1 MSFSRVGVG
10 WVRVKHY
17 VEVLLGVKDMS
28 GSWQDRD
35 FSFGYMESENEED
48 SKKDIFGEQ
57 IHPPEQSKRFQRS
70 VYGIES
76 GQYVGEQGLFSAL
89 LFLVIG
95 FSFIGAGFF
104 AFFSGVFHSD
114 EQWFLLLASIVASLG
129 FIIFGGVGLL
139 AYFTGIGP
147 EKGRGEKGRASR
159 SSAADDDW

>member
-28 GSWQDRD
+28 GSWEDRD

-76 GQYVGEQGLFSAL
+76 GQYVGEQGLFFP
-89 LFLVIG
+89 LFCLILGIPLIGVGIFAVITMQGDGQVVLSLIG
-95 FSFIGAGFF
+95 FC
-104 AFFSGVFHSD
+104 
-114 EQWFLLLASIVASLG
+114 
-129 FIIFGGVGLL
+129 FGGVCNLLGGVSLL

-147 EKGRGEKGRASR
+147 EKGRGGDSDMDMI
-159 SSAADDDW
+159 DDDGW

>member
-1 MSFSRVGVG
+1 VGVG

-28 GSWQDRD
+28 GSWADRD
-35 FSFGYMESENEED
+35 FSFGYMESENEKD

-57 IHPPEQSKRFQRS
+57 IHPPEQSKRFHRS
-70 VYGIES
+70 VYGKES
-76 GQYVGEQGLFSAL
+76 GKYVGEQGLFSAL
-89 LFLVIG
+89 IFLAVG
-95 FSFIGAGFF
+95 LSLLGAGFF

>member
-35 FSFGYMESENEED
+35 FSFGYMESENEGD
-48 SKKDIFGEQ
+48 SKKGIFGEQ

-70 VYGIES
+70 VYGKVS

-89 LFLVIG
+89 LFLVVG
-95 FSFIGAGFF
+95 FSILSAGIF

-114 EQWFLLLASIVASLG
+114 DQYFLLFLSCVSSLPCN
-129 FIIFGGVGLL
+129 ILGVISLL

-147 EKGRGEKGRASR
+147 EKGRGGEDKIEKGIYN
-159 SSAADDDW
+159 DY